1 MGLFVEGALVEEAEG
16 GLVVRDS
23 FEELCCVGYVLLKTL
38 FKEGPGK
45 G

>member
-1 MGLFVEGALVEEAEG
+1 VGQLVEGALGEEAEG

-23 FEELCCVGYVLLKTL
+23 FEELCCIGHVLLETL
-38 FKEGPGK
+38 GKEGPGE